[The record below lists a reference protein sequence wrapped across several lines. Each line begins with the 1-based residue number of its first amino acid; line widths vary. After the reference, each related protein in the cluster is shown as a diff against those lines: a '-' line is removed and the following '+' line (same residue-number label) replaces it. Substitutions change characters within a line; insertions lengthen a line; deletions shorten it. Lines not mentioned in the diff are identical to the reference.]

1 MPKASKATGTYETWR
16 ARPERTIILAWT
28 HDTLRKPLFPLVF
41 FRSTVCRW
49 RATEAV
55 SSSVARS
62 APNAISTLTRTQAEH
77 SVSSCVI
84 SSLLFV
90 SIPTSPFSTT
100 IYNHEVGSCN
110 RKIVFFLRGYFQLIT
125 TASSGSSLGPQRTCR
140 CYCCYT
146 GLTLSPAPTPCFA

>member
-1 MPKASKATGTYETWR
+1 MARQTR
-16 ARPERTIILAWT
+16 ADDHLGLDP
-28 HDTLRKPLFPLVF
+28 DTLRKPLFPLVF
-41 FRSTVCRW
+41 FRSTVWRW

-55 SSSVARS
+55 TSSVARS